1 MIIRDKRMKFP
12 SLLGLLAGSTIALN
26 AYAAGPM
33 PSPASEGF
41 CIAVQQMMAST
52 TMVGENEVFSD
63 MPSYR
68 HSKPSA
74 DPHNIYQVVSYRG
87 ETPIMVSCKVKG
99 AAHLRSAY
107 GADAAGEQLYCPAVE
122 MRIREQAVAQLRS
135 EGLTD
140 AAAKAEAFVIENN
153 EPYVTGQSYLS
164 DFELSFVGDD
174 GKIHLNS
181 PGLFQDYDSWVTW
194 FLPEKFQGQVYCH
207 LASVDYIKALATG
220 AMQPGAMMT
229 TVDDAP
235 VTPGAPEPS
244 TIAL

>member
-1 MIIRDKRMKFP
+1 MNRT
-12 SLLGLLAGSTIALN
+12 SLLGLLAGSIIGLN
-26 AYAAGPM
+26 AYAAGPL
-33 PSPASEGF
+33 PSPTSEGF
-41 CIAVQQMMAST
+41 CIAVQQFMAST

-74 DPHNIYQVVSYRG
+74 DPHNIYQVVTYRG

-107 GADAAGEQLYCPAVE
+107 GADAAGEQLYCPAVAL
-122 MRIREQAVAQLRS
+122 RVREQAVAQLRS

-140 AAAKAEAFVIENN
+140 AAAKAEALVIENN
-153 EPYVTGQSYLS
+153 EPYITGQSYLS

-181 PGLFQDYDSWVTW
+181 PGLFHDYDSWTTYI
-194 FLPEKFQGQVYCH
+194 LPEKFQGQVYCH
-207 LASVDYIKALATG
+207 LATVDYIKALATG
-220 AMQPGAMMT
+220 EMQPGALMT
-229 TVDDAP
+229 TADDAP
-235 VTPGAPEPS
+235 VTPGAPAAS